1 MLLHLPSKVS
11 SLVKIGVTTL
21 VMLALGDVNQF
32 ARAQSASPTCE
43 GVQLGGINQPVVT
56 IVASSRGFFT
66 SEGINVCFNQAGGST
81 ALFND
86 LFAGRYDLVS
96 TTSDNVINRVVNSNL
111 PLELV
116 AGFDRGSDL
125 V

>member
-1 MLLHLPSKVS
+1 MSVS
-11 SLVKIGVTTL
+11 IKRV
-21 VMLALGDVNQF
+21 
-32 ARAQSASPTCE
+32 
-43 GVQLGGINQPVVT
+43 VQRL
-56 IVASSRGFFT
+56 S
-66 SEGINVCFNQAGGST
+66 
-81 ALFND
+81 LFND